1 MFARKMREAEYV
13 TMLDPLQD
21 KYGKIMGAF
30 LYIPAF
36 LGESF
41 WSASILSA
49 LGATL
54 SVIVDLEM
62 NTSVIVS
69 ACIAVGYTFF
79 GGLYSVAYTD
89 VVQLICIGIGL
100 WLTVPFALTNPKVEA
115 ITITD
120 HMWLGSLS
128 SNEVGTWIDYAFLLV
143 RSFLLVRK

>member
-1 MFARKMREAEYV
+1 MREAEYV

-54 SVIVDLEM
+54 SVIMDLEM

-143 RSFLLVRK
+143 RSFLFVRN

>member
-1 MFARKMREAEYV
+1 MREAEYV

-54 SVIVDLEM
+54 SVIMDLEM

-115 ITITD
+115 ITMTD

>member
-1 MFARKMREAEYV
+1 MREAEYV

-54 SVIVDLEM
+54 SVIMDLEM

-100 WLTVPFALTNPKVEA
+100 WLTVPFALTNPKVKA

>member
-54 SVIVDLEM
+54 SVIMDLEM

-69 ACIAVGYTFF
+69 ACIAVAYTFF

>member
-54 SVIVDLEM
+54 SVIMDLEM

-128 SNEVGTWIDYAFLLV
+128 SNEVGTWTDYAFLLV

>member
-1 MFARKMREAEYV
+1 MFARKMRQAEYV

-54 SVIVDLEM
+54 SVIMDLEM

-100 WLTVPFALTNPKVEA
+100 WLTVPFALTNPKVKA

>member
-1 MFARKMREAEYV
+1 MRQAEYV

-54 SVIVDLEM
+54 SVIMDLEM

-100 WLTVPFALTNPKVEA
+100 WLTVPFALTNPKVKA

>member
-1 MFARKMREAEYV
+1 MREAEYV

-54 SVIVDLEM
+54 SVIMDLEM

-128 SNEVGTWIDYAFLLV
+128 SNEVGTWTDYAFLLV

>member
-54 SVIVDLEM
+54 SVIMDLEM
-62 NTSVIVS
+62 NISVIVS

-100 WLTVPFALTNPKVEA
+100 WLTVPFALTNPKVKA

>member
-54 SVIVDLEM
+54 SVIMDLEM

-100 WLTVPFALTNPKVEA
+100 WLTVPFALTNPKVKA

>member
-1 MFARKMREAEYV
+1 MREAEYV

-54 SVIVDLEM
+54 SVIMDLEM

>member
-54 SVIVDLEM
+54 SVIMDLEM

-69 ACIAVGYTFF
+69 ACIAVAYTFF

-100 WLTVPFALTNPKVEA
+100 WLTVPFALTNPKVKA

>member
-1 MFARKMREAEYV
+1 MREAEYV

-54 SVIVDLEM
+54 SVIMDLEM

-115 ITITD
+115 IANTD

-143 RSFLLVRK
+143 RSCLSVRKLSFK

>member
-54 SVIVDLEM
+54 SVIMDLEM

-143 RSFLLVRK
+143 RSFLFVRN